1 MAYLALYRA
10 WRPRTF
16 EEVVGQESIVKAL
29 QNAVT
34 DNKIAHAYLF
44 SGPRGTG
51 KTSMAKIIAKALNC
65 EQPAAGE
72 PCNQCSSCRDINQ
85 GSFMDVIEIDAAS
98 NRGIDEIR
106 DLREK
111 VRIAPAQGKT
121 KVYIIDEVHMLTTE
135 AFNALL
141 KTIEEPPPA
150 VVFILATTELQKIPA
165 TIRSRC
171 QSFNFR
177 RLTTEEIAERLQ
189 QVAGSQGIELEE
201 AAGGL
206 IARRANGGLRDALS
220 ILDQVQA
227 YRGGRIS
234 KQDVIDTLGLVDDL
248 FLAELVDAALKGDA
262 GVLVEKLNK
271 ALMQG
276 KEAGQIAREA
286 GYYLRDLLLFS
297 QLGKQAGLQ
306 IASQE
311 ALVYLEEQKKQVK
324 TSQLIEALR
333 IMMEAADRLRFSEGN
348 KILLEIAFLQMANL
362 FHFQKAKPAE
372 EKPVQTSRSPRPGPD
387 KKEREQGKDQ
397 LWTYLL
403 AGVKEQKIPTHAL
416 LSQGKLLGLREDILY
431 VGFRKG
437 YKFHKERLEEK
448 GNRDIVE
455 NVLKQILK
463 REVKLELIFLD
474 EEQHN
479 DIIVRKAKELFG
491 EDIVEI
497 IE

>member
-16 EEVVGQESIVKAL
+16 DEVVGQESIVRAL
-29 QNAVT
+29 KNAVA
-34 DNKIAHAYLF
+34 DNKVAHAYLF

-51 KTSMAKIIAKALNC
+51 KTSMAKIIARALNC
-65 EQPAAGE
+65 EQPVAGE
-72 PCNQCSSCRDINQ
+72 PCNKCSSCNDINQ
-85 GSFMDVIEIDAAS
+85 GNFMDVIEIDAAS

-177 RLTTEEIAERLQ
+177 RLTGEEIVDRLL
-189 QVAGSQGIELEE
+189 QVAGNQAIELEE
-201 AAGGL
+201 AAGAL
-206 IARRANGGLRDALS
+206 IARRANGGMRDALS
-220 ILDQVQA
+220 ILDQVQS
-227 YRGGRIS
+227 YRGSRII
-234 KQDVIDTLGLVDDL
+234 KQDVVETLGLVDDL
-248 FLAELVDAALKGDA
+248 FLAGLVDAALKGDA
-262 GVLVEKLNK
+262 GALVEKLNL
-271 ALMQG
+271 ALLQG
-276 KEAGQIAREA
+276 KEAQQIAREA
-286 GYYLRDLLLFS
+286 SYYLRDLLLYS
-297 QLGKQAGLQ
+297 QLGSQASLQ
-306 IASQE
+306 ISSQE
-311 ALVYLEEQKKQVK
+311 VVAYLDEQKKQVQPGK
-324 TSQLIEALR
+324 LIEALR

-348 KILLEIAFLQMANL
+348 KIILEVAFLQIANI
-362 FHFQKAKPAE
+362 FHFQKEELIE
-372 EKPVQTSRSPRPGPD
+372 EKTVLTKRAPRTAQD
-387 KKEREQGKDQ
+387 KKDSQQGKEQ
-397 LWTYLL
+397 LWSYLL
-403 AGVKEQKIPTHAL
+403 AGVKEHKIPTHAL
-416 LSQGKLLGLREDILY
+416 LSQGKLLGLRDDTLY

-448 GNRDIVE
+448 GNREIVE

-463 REVKLELIFLD
+463 RDVKLELIFLD

-479 DIIVRKAKELFG
+479 DIIVRKARELFG
-491 EDIVEI
+491 DEIVEI

>member
-10 WRPRTF
+10 WRPQTF
-16 EEVVGQESIVKAL
+16 AEVVGQESIVKAL
-29 QNAVT
+29 RNAVT
-34 DNKIAHAYLF
+34 ENKVAHAYLF

-65 EQPAAGE
+65 EHPSAGE
-72 PCNQCSSCRDINQ
+72 PCNQCSSCSDINH

-177 RLTTEEIAERLQ
+177 RLTTQEIVERLQ

-201 AAGGL
+201 AAGNL

-227 YRGGRIS
+227 YRGSRIG

-248 FLAELVDAALKGDA
+248 FLAELVDIAQKGNA
-262 GVLVEKLNK
+262 GMLVEKVNQ

-286 GYYLRDLLLFS
+286 SYYLRDLLLFS
-297 QLGKQAGLQ
+297 QLGKQASLQ

-311 ALVYLEEQKKQVK
+311 ALTYLEEQKKQVK

-348 KILLEIAFLQMANL
+348 KILLEIAFLQIANL
-362 FHFQKAKPAE
+362 FHFQTLKQDE
-372 EKPVQTSRSPRPGPD
+372 EKPVQSARSPRQGID
-387 KKEREQGKDQ
+387 KKEKEQGKDQ

-416 LSQGKLLGLREDILY
+416 LSQGKLMGLRDDILY

-437 YKFHKERLEEK
+437 YKFHKERLEERA
-448 GNRDIVE
+448 NRDIVE
-455 NVLKQILK
+455 NVLKQIIK

-491 EDIVEI
+491 DDIVEI